1 MTWYYVV
8 AIVVSIL
15 VGATG
20 IIGVVIKAVWVLSGM
35 FGDLKASIIEIKGD
49 LKSNII
55 EVKAGQIET
64 QKDVNVLTSKI
75 EAMQLM
81 QNSLQART
89 IRLEE
94 KVDKLGQ

>member
-8 AIVVSIL
+8 ATIVAIL

-20 IIGVVIKAVWVLSGM
+20 IIIALVKAVWVLSGM
-35 FGDLKASIIEIKGD
+35 FGGLNMSIVEMKI
-49 LKSNII
+49 
-55 EVKAGQIET
+55 GQAET
-64 QKDVNVLTSKI
+64 QKDVTAITAKI
-75 EAMQLM
+75 ESMQAI